1 MDESSAEIKEQR
13 EAIQIENAKREKFK
27 VLCDLAIRL

>member
-13 EAIQIENAKREKFK
+13 EAIQVENAKRDKFK
-27 VLCDLAIRL
+27 VFYDLTFRL